1 MPVIGFSLLKDLT
14 VAVFYRSIKTSWLSL
29 ALAHWSVSTVQYNSN
44 YLWLLFKI
52 KRKTY
57 TNRQLRT
64 GESWCFIYFNC
75 SLYRENER
83 WTGTSKP
90 YVEPPSARI
99 CNIPVY
105 VTDARIC
112 NVTLPPHM
120 VFIAADYLPD
130 VIKHARSRLHV
141 VNKNDGT
148 GPSKYKFNTP

>member
-1 MPVIGFSLLKDLT
+1 M
-14 VAVFYRSIKTSWLSL
+14 
-29 ALAHWSVSTVQYNSN
+29 N
-44 YLWLLFKI
+44 
-52 KRKTY
+52 
-57 TNRQLRT
+57 
-64 GESWCFIYFNC
+64 
-75 SLYRENER
+75 
-83 WTGTSKP
+83 GTSKP